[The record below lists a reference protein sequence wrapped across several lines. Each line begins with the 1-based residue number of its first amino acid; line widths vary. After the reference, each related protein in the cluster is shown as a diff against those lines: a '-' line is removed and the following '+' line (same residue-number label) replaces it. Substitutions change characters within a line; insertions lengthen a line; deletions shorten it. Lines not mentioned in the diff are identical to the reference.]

1 MDQKVYHGNLTPGDV
16 VRGLTGRFHRGNMRV
31 QVFGD
36 ERRSV
41 LQIATSSRPVAGGP
55 TELNVI
61 IQKVEDGVSIQVGQ
75 QNYLGVAASLGAS
88 AFAVFRNP
96 LNILGRLDDITADIE
111 SLRMTEEV
119 WHAVEDMAQAVSAST
134 ELSARLRRV
143 ACDYCNT
150 ANPPGEPHCIACG
163 APLGDIQP
171 RTCRRCGFI
180 VRKDEKTCP
189 NCASLLPVGQP

>member
-1 MDQKVYHGNLTPGDV
+1 MDQKIYHGDLHPSDV
-16 VRGLTGRFHRGNMRV
+16 VRSLAGRFHRGNYRV

-36 ERRSV
+36 ENRSV
-41 LQIATSSRPVAGGP
+41 IQIATGSRPNAGGP

-61 IQKVEDGVSIQVGQ
+61 VQIVEDGISVQVGQ

-88 AFAVFRNP
+88 AFALFRNP
-96 LNILGRLDDITADIE
+96 LSILGRIDDIAADIE

-119 WHAVEDMAQAVSAST
+119 WRAVEEIAQAVNAST
-134 ELSARLRRV
+134 ELSERLRRV
-143 ACDYCNT
+143 ACDFCNT
-150 ANPPGEPHCIACG
+150 ANPPGEPRCIACG

-180 VRKDEKTCP
+180 VHKEEKTCP
-189 NCASLLPVGQP
+189 NCAGPL